1 MSESENIK
9 NIKIDVIKNEF
20 AKMKEAGPQVRSKK
34 DLINDLAGDIKALLK
49 QGYTLKQILDVLQSN
64 GLELKESTLKNYLT
78 KAQVSN
84 QTPKAPGSQPAEDG
98 STIENTPAA
107 PRRRR
112 GSKKGKKGESDQA
125 GADQSGG
132 SQGNNDAFP
141 GGSAESSD
149 GSITPASDDV

>member
-9 NIKIDVIKNEF
+9 NIKIDVIKEQF

-34 DLINDLAGDIKALLK
+34 DLINDLAGDIKVLLK

-84 QTPKAPGSQPAEDG
+84 QTPEAPGSQPAESD
-98 STIENTPAA
+98 STIENTPP

-125 GADQSGG
+125 GADQSGD
-132 SQGNNDAFP
+132 SQGNDNAP
-141 GGSAESSD
+141 SGGSAESSD